1 MRKVHKFTCIGCPSS
16 CEIKLFENDG
26 QKIEVVGAG
35 CKIGKEYAIKEF
47 TAPERILTSTVRV
60 ENGVLPVLPVK
71 SEKPIPKKLIRE
83 SVQALAKV
91 KVRAPIKQ
99 GSIVYENMLNTG
111 VNVIASRNL
120 EARDLER

>member
-16 CEIKLFENDG
+16 CEIKLFENDSK
-26 QKIEVVGAG
+26 KIEVVGG

-83 SVQALAKV
+83 SVRALAKV

-111 VNVIASRNL
+111 VNVIASKEL
-120 EARDLER
+120 GSERS